1 MLPIALLVL
10 FVLLAVGFYVAAVRL
25 SRPRVLFEVS
35 MEPHQWEQVR
45 SFWQSVGR
53 LQ

>member
-1 MLPIALLVL
+1 MIAIAFLVL
-10 FVLLAVGFYVAAVRL
+10 FALLSVGFYVLAHRL
-25 SRPRVLFEVS
+25 SQPRVLFEFS
-35 MEPHQWEQVR
+35 MEAHQWEQIR